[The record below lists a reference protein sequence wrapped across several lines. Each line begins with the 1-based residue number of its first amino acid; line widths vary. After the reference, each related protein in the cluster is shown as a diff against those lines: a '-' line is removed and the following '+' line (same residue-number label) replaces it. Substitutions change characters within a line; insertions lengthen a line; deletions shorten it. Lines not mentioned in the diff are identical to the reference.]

1 MAFNITTVQT
11 KNYEG
16 QKPGTSGLRKK
27 VTVFQ
32 QEHYTENFIQ
42 ATLDSVNAAGF
53 TLVVGGDGR
62 YYGKEVIQ
70 LIAKIGAAN
79 NVSFFFFFFFFNFF
93 FFFFFLN
100 LYFIFLLIKNNV
112 MLKIN

>member
-70 LIAKIGAAN
+70 LIAKIAAAN
-79 NVSFFFFFFFFNFF
+79 NVSYY
-93 FFFFFLN
+93 
-100 LYFIFLLIKNNV
+100 LYFYTY
-112 MLKIN
+112 

>member
-79 NVSFFFFFFFFNFF
+79 GVSF
-93 FFFFFLN
+93 
-100 LYFIFLLIKNNV
+100 YLLSYMNKEIVIILLMIK
-112 MLKIN
+112 

>member
-79 NVSFFFFFFFFNFF
+79 GVSFH
-93 FFFFFLN
+93 
-100 LYFIFLLIKNNV
+100 LLSYINKEIVIILLMIK
-112 MLKIN
+112 